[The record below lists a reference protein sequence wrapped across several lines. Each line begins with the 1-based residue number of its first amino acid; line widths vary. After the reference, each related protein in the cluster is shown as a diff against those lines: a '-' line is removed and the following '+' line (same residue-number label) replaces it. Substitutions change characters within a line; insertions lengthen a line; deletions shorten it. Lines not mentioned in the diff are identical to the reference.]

1 MYSCFIDDANSAATE
16 ETTMNTTTITAST
29 DLDPLSLP
37 ADQRNEIEPGCV
49 VYQWTDR
56 VAHHTLTV
64 WEEEG
69 RGAYATNGDSQWGYW
84 NGSSLKLDN
93 EKVFIKPGIGEVCCY
108 EGCDRLAREHDS
120 DGDLA
125 CEEHAAKSYDWV
137 IVTDLSESSRWL
149 DADLAEKV
157 EGIMSEQGW
166 NVEIREPRS
175 GNEAQA
181 TYYRRGNG
189 DLQIVGF
196 TIPKP
201 EALRY
206 ALDEASNKAIR

>member
-1 MYSCFIDDANSAATE
+1 
-16 ETTMNTTTITAST
+16 MNTTTITAST
-29 DLDPLSLP
+29 DLDTLSLP

-56 VAHHTLTV
+56 SAHTLTV
-64 WEEEG
+64 WDSG
-69 RGAYATNGDSQWGYW
+69 RGAYATNGDSVWGDW
-84 NGSSLKLDN
+84 NGSSLKLDG
-93 EKVFIKPGIGEVCCY
+93 ETSYIKPGVGEVCCY
-108 EGCDRLAREHDS
+108 EGCDRPATDHDS
-120 DGDLA
+120 DGCRA
-125 CEEHAAKSYDWV
+125 CEECAAKSYEWV

-157 EGIMSEQGW
+157 EEIMSEQGW
-166 NVEIREPRS
+166 SIQIREPRS
-175 GNEAQA
+175 GSEAQA
-181 TYYRRGNG
+181 TYYRRDNG